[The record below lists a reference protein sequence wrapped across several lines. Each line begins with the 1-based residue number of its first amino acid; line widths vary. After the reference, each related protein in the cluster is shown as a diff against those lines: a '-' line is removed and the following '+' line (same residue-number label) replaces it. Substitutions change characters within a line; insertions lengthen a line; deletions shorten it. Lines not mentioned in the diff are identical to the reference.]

1 MSDDLFSKMFELFNQ
16 PGPVN
21 MKLAAEISH
30 HLTGER
36 VPVDPWAAEEFRE
49 LTRLAEFQI
58 EQVAPFAVHPA
69 PDVLP
74 VDAREWADR
83 NMEGFLYLAEPFSN
97 IMDTDALGPA
107 AAMIGQLGPA
117 MIGMQLGTLVGS
129 LAGWVMA
136 GFDAGVPNSDDGPIT
151 YVVPNIERFTT
162 EHGFEPRDVRMWAAL
177 HEATHRAMFRVP
189 FTTEHVVELVTE
201 MGRNLKISPD
211 SLMGMMQGI
220 DPTKLEGG
228 IDPEQI
234 AGLFDSPGLADAQRE
249 VAAFLGL
256 TGGYRR
262 LLVHQAAANLLPR
275 MSDMD
280 HARDTERDLGDA
292 MANSAFSAT
301 FVDPEDIER
310 GHRFVTEVEN
320 RFGAESLTAMW
331 TRQGRFPTAD
341 EIEDPVA
348 YAARVLLEDM

>member
-21 MKLAAEISH
+21 LKLAAEISH
-30 HLTGER
+30 HLTGDR

-49 LTRLAEFQI
+49 LTRLAEFQV
-58 EQVAPFAVHPA
+58 ERVAPFAVTPA

-83 NMEGFLYLAEPFSN
+83 NMEGFSYLAEPFAN
-97 IMDTDALGPA
+97 VVDTEALGPA
-107 AAMIGQLGPA
+107 AAMMGQLAPA
-117 MIGMQLGTLVGS
+117 MIGMQLGTLVGT

-136 GFDAGVPNSDDGPIT
+136 GFDAGAPASGDGPIS

-162 EHGFEPRDVRMWAAL
+162 EHGFEARDVRLWAAL

-189 FTTEHVVELVTE
+189 FTTDHLVELVTE
-201 MGRNLKISPD
+201 MGNHLRISPD
-211 SLMGMMQGI
+211 SLMGLMQGI
-220 DPTKLEGG
+220 DPNSIQAG

-234 AGLFDSPGLADAQRE
+234 AGLFDSPELATAQRE
-249 VAAFLGL
+249 VGSFLGL

-262 LLVHQAAANLLPR
+262 LLVQRAAGHLLPR
-275 MSDMD
+275 MHEMD
-280 HARDTERDLGDA
+280 RTRDTERDLGDA
-292 MANSAFSAT
+292 MNNSAFGAT
-301 FVDPEDIER
+301 FVDSDDIER
-310 GHRFVTEVEN
+310 GHRFLTEVEN
-320 RFGAESLTAMW
+320 RFGPDSVTGMW

-341 EIEDPVA
+341 EIDDPVS